1 MGAIFLSYAREDGA
15 FAEALARVLGEA
27 GHDIWWDRRINSGE
41 EFATEIEEA
50 LGSADIVLV
59 VWSKHSVRS
68 PWVRDE
74 AAIGRNEG
82 RLLPVTIDGSPPPL
96 GFRQFQT
103 LELRAW
109 KGSKRDP
116 RTKGLLQSVEGRLKP
131 KSTEA
136 SAPLEPAASALGGRI
151 LAPRR
156 RLLAIALALFVIV
169 AVAGAFLI
177 PRLGGGAEPA
187 SVAVLPFKN
196 MSAGDPYFAEG
207 VAEEISNQLSR
218 EPQFRVTGRT
228 SASLFKDAADLRDVG
243 RRLHVDYVLEGSV
256 RSAGQQVRVD
266 VALVK
271 TSTGVRLWS
280 QDFGGS
286 LNDIFAI
293 QDSIGQQVGEHVRRQ
308 LIRTAASSTTK
319 TSGDVY
325 ALFVTARTLM
335 RQREPAKLGAAVDL
349 LKQALKLDPNYAPT
363 WARLALADH
372 LYEFYT
378 DQPASDASRAQHI
391 RFAEHAIALAPKL
404 AEPHAILGLFLS
416 GTLNAEDRKRAR
428 QELETAVAL
437 DPGNAEAWYWLSS
450 QRLANLEFIGGL
462 EAIRRTALIDPFL
475 VQSESMP
482 PLAWDMGYRD
492 EATRALRNSIAN
504 HPEPFMRAL
513 AQAQLAA
520 LHYDLSGAY
529 EYGKAA
535 RDIAPPDVRDVTEG
549 PMGSALLRLGFLN
562 EAERF
567 VPRPIVD
574 LRRGKYTFSK
584 SVGER
589 FPRAGEFWIFNGD
602 EEHLLTRVVLKT
614 GRSRELVAL
623 YDAAFSSP
631 DDMATRYTRLGFV
644 LNAPLLA
651 IALQKAGRG
660 RDGVRMILIADA
672 MCKNA
677 AGSPHAPMSFRV
689 SCSRVAAL
697 AGRSEEAIQMLE
709 QAVAEGWRPSEGEY
723 GNVSEEPAYWS
734 FRDDRR
740 LVRINSII
748 AADVERERRELTS
761 SGF

>member
-1 MGAIFLSYAREDGA
+1 MGTIFLSYAREDGA
-15 FAEALARVLGEA
+15 FAEALSRVLGDV

-41 EFATEIEEA
+41 EFAAEIEAA
-50 LGSADIVLV
+50 LGNADIVLV
-59 VWSKHSVRS
+59 AWSKHAAKS

-74 AAIGRNEG
+74 AAIGRNDG

-103 LELRAW
+103 LDLCAW
-109 KGSKRDP
+109 KGSRRDP
-116 RTKGLLQSVEGRLKP
+116 RTSALLRSVEGRLKA
-131 KSTEA
+131 KNREA
-136 SAPLEPAASALGGRI
+136 PAQLEAPTSALGSGV
-151 LAPRR
+151 LTPKR
-156 RLLAIALALFVIV
+156 RLLAIALGLIV
-169 AVAGAFLI
+169 MLAVAAAFLI

-207 VAEEISNQLSR
+207 VAEEISNRLSR

-308 LIRTAASSTTK
+308 LIRSAASSATK

-325 ALFVTARTLM
+325 ALFVTARSLM

-349 LKQALKLDPNYAPT
+349 LKQALKLDPNYAPI
-363 WARLALADH
+363 WARLALAEH

-378 DQPASDASRAQHI
+378 DQPGSGGSRTRHI

-416 GTLNAEDRKRAR
+416 GTLNAEDRERAR
-428 QELETAVAL
+428 KELETAVAL
-437 DPGNAEAWYWLSS
+437 DPGNAEAWYWLST

-462 EAIRRTALIDPFL
+462 EALRHTAFIDPFL

-504 HPEPFMRAL
+504 HPEPFMRAF
-513 AQAQLAA
+513 AASQLAA
-520 LHYDLSGAY
+520 LNYDLSGAY

-535 RDIAPPDVRDVTEG
+535 RDMAPPGLKDVTEG
-549 PMGSALLRLGFLN
+549 PMGTALLRLGFLN
-562 EAERF
+562 EAEQF

-574 LRRGKYTFSK
+574 LRRGKYTFAK
-584 SVGER
+584 SLAER
-589 FPRAGEFWIFNGD
+589 FPRASDFWIFNGD

-614 GRSRELVAL
+614 GRSAELVAL

-631 DDMATRYTRLGFV
+631 DDMAARYTRLGFV
-644 LNAPLLA
+644 LNAPLVA

-672 MCKNA
+672 MCRNA
-677 AGSPHAPMSFRV
+677 VGSPHAPMGFRV

-697 AGRSEEAIQMLE
+697 AGRSEDAIKMLE

-723 GNVSEEPAYWS
+723 ANVSEEPPYWS
-734 FRDDRR
+734 FRNDRR
-740 LVRINSII
+740 LVRINAII
-748 AADVERERRELTS
+748 SADVDRERRKLTT